1 MSPITDLLKKDLSF
15 KRKPSAKAEASTP
28 KQEEDGEERIAQEQ
42 PAEARAEAAEGL
54 LGGSGG
60 RHKQL
65 VGLSIGASELA
76 AAVVVNNGRP
86 KLVKA
91 AQHSLPSDVV
101 SGGEV
106 RDSEALANEIAAF
119 FSAADLPRKN
129 VRVGIASSRT
139 GVRVFER
146 PEVDDPRQLANAIR
160 FRAYETLPIPIE
172 EAMLDYHVVEGTT
185 APDRVLLAVAYRDLV
200 DRFSATCAAAKIE
213 LAGIDI
219 EAFALLRA
227 VGGEPLPA
235 GQRAEAARVAVSIG
249 HDRTTVAVSDG
260 HVCEFTRVLDWGGA
274 RVTAAIERA
283 LEVNAGEAER
293 IKRSLDISSQAPRGG
308 RRAHDEGGRSCAP
321 RGERPCTR
329 ARLFPSLLP
338 GSAGLPGLRRDHHHR
353 GRRPPSGDRRAARG
367 ADRHQRPCRRPV
379 RTSRLG
385 TRHQLR
391 WPGRLARRRNRTG
404 NRGLM
409 RAVNLLP
416 RQHVEQKR
424 ERPSAVALG
433 AAIGGAAVLLALV
446 GGFLLANRSV
456 DRQRQALADAR
467 AVLAATPAHNMSAKT
482 QSFRAKLLSQREQ
495 RSLALAAAIGK
506 RVTWDRVLR
515 RVALVMPADVWLQ
528 SLSGSVPLDPAL
540 APATT
545 TTPSALP
552 PPPSALTIQ
561 GYTYSQDGVARL
573 MERLEVVP
581 DLKNV
586 QLQTSQSA
594 QVGNQTVINFT
605 IVSDI
610 EKGRGAS

>member
-1 MSPITDLLKKDLSF
+1 
-15 KRKPSAKAEASTP
+15 
-28 KQEEDGEERIAQEQ
+28 
-42 PAEARAEAAEGL
+42 
-54 LGGSGG
+54 
-60 RHKQL
+60 
-65 VGLSIGASELA
+65 
-76 AAVVVNNGRP
+76 
-86 KLVKA
+86 
-91 AQHSLPSDVV
+91 
-101 SGGEV
+101 
-106 RDSEALANEIAAF
+106 
-119 FSAADLPRKN
+119 
-129 VRVGIASSRT
+129 
-139 GVRVFER
+139 
-146 PEVDDPRQLANAIR
+146 
-160 FRAYETLPIPIE
+160 
-172 EAMLDYHVVEGTT
+172 
-185 APDRVLLAVAYRDLV
+185 
-200 DRFSATCAAAKIE
+200 
-213 LAGIDI
+213 
-219 EAFALLRA
+219 
-227 VGGEPLPA
+227 
-235 GQRAEAARVAVSIG
+235 
-249 HDRTTVAVSDG
+249 
-260 HVCEFTRVLDWGGA
+260 
-274 RVTAAIERA
+274 
-283 LEVNAGEAER
+283 
-293 IKRSLDISSQAPRGG
+293 
-308 RRAHDEGGRSCAP
+308 
-321 RGERPCTR
+321 
-329 ARLFPSLLP
+329 
-338 GSAGLPGLRRDHHHR
+338 
-353 GRRPPSGDRRAARG
+353 
-367 ADRHQRPCRRPV
+367 
-379 RTSRLG
+379 
-385 TRHQLR
+385 
-391 WPGRLARRRNRTG
+391 
-404 NRGLM
+404 M

-416 RQHVEQKR
+416 RQRVEQKR